1 MAEEE
6 VEQEGGKK
14 GGILKIIIFAV
25 IGILVLALTVF
36 ATLFL
41 SGFFEDDPA
50 DQVEQTLDEL
60 EKQAEKKEP
69 DSKSSK
75 SDESNSEED
84 TAENV
89 ECEEGEDCPE
99 ESGPPKRVARE
110 IPTGGAGYVQTY
122 HELTRPF
129 IANLSNSKKV
139 MQITIAV
146 MTQYEAQVTENVDKH
161 EFAIRSVVLDIM
173 RQVSDSDITQPDFRV
188 ELAERVR
195 LGINSVLERWENF
208 GGIEEVYFTEFVIQ

>member
-14 GGILKIIIFAV
+14 GGIVKIIIFAV

-60 EKQAEKKEP
+60 EKQAEKKES
-69 DSKSSK
+69 DLKSSK
-75 SDESNSEED
+75 SEESNSEED

>member
-14 GGILKIIIFAV
+14 GGIVKIIIFAV

-41 SGFFEDDPA
+41 SGFFEDDPS

-60 EKQAEKKEP
+60 EKQAEKKES

-75 SDESNSEED
+75 SEESNSEED

>member
-14 GGILKIIIFAV
+14 SGIVKIIIFAV
-25 IGILVLALTVF
+25 IGILVLALTIF

-60 EKQAEKKEP
+60 EKQAEKKES
-69 DSKSSK
+69 DSKTSK
-75 SDESNSEED
+75 SEESNSENEG
-84 TAENV
+84 AENV

-99 ESGPPKRVARE
+99 EDGPPKRVARE

-173 RQVSDSDITQPDFRV
+173 RQVTDSDIAQPDFRV

-195 LGINSVLERWENF
+195 LGINSVLERCK
-208 GGIEEVYFTEFVIQ
+208 

>member
-14 GGILKIIIFAV
+14 GGIVKIIIFAV

-75 SDESNSEED
+75 SEESNSEED

-173 RQVSDSDITQPDFRV
+173 RQVTDSDITQPDFRV

>member
-14 GGILKIIIFAV
+14 GGIVKIIIFAV

-60 EKQAEKKEP
+60 EKQAEKKES

-75 SDESNSEED
+75 SEESNSEDD
-84 TAENV
+84 TTENV

>member
-14 GGILKIIIFAV
+14 GGVVKIIIFAV

-60 EKQAEKKEP
+60 EKQAEKKES

-75 SDESNSEED
+75 SEESNSEEEI
-84 TAENV
+84 AENV

>member
-14 GGILKIIIFAV
+14 GGIVKIIIFAV

-75 SDESNSEED
+75 SEESNSEED

>member
-14 GGILKIIIFAV
+14 GGIVKIIIFAV

-60 EKQAEKKEP
+60 EKQAEKKES

-75 SDESNSEED
+75 SEESNSEKD

>member
-14 GGILKIIIFAV
+14 GGIVKIIIFAV

-60 EKQAEKKEP
+60 EKQAEKKES

-75 SDESNSEED
+75 SEESNSEED
-84 TAENV
+84 TTENV

>member
-14 GGILKIIIFAV
+14 GGIVKIIIFAV

-60 EKQAEKKEP
+60 EKQAEKKES

-75 SDESNSEED
+75 SEESNSEEEG
-84 TAENV
+84 AENV

>member
-14 GGILKIIIFAV
+14 GGIVKIIIFAV

-60 EKQAEKKEP
+60 EKQAENKET
-69 DSKSSK
+69 DSKSTK
-75 SDESNSEED
+75 SEESKTEED
-84 TAENV
+84 GAENV

-146 MTQYEAQVTENVDKH
+146 MTQYEEQVTENVDKH

-173 RQVSDSDITQPDFRV
+173 RQVTDSDITQPDFRV

>member
-14 GGILKIIIFAV
+14 GGIVKIIIFAV

-60 EKQAEKKEP
+60 EKQAEKKES

-75 SDESNSEED
+75 SEESNSEED

-99 ESGPPKRVARE
+99 EIGPPKRVARE

>member
-14 GGILKIIIFAV
+14 GGVVKIIIFAV

-60 EKQAEKKEP
+60 EKQAEKKES

-75 SDESNSEED
+75 SEESNSEEE

-129 IANLSNSKKV
+129 IANLANSKKV

-173 RQVSDSDITQPDFRV
+173 RQVTDSDITQPDFRV

>member
-14 GGILKIIIFAV
+14 GGVVKIIIFAV

-60 EKQAEKKEP
+60 EKQAEKKES
-69 DSKSSK
+69 DLKSSK
-75 SDESNSEED
+75 SEESNSEED

>member
-14 GGILKIIIFAV
+14 GGIVKIIIFAV

>member
-14 GGILKIIIFAV
+14 GGIIKIIIFAV

-60 EKQAEKKEP
+60 EKQAENKET
-69 DSKSSK
+69 DSKSTK
-75 SDESNSEED
+75 SEESKTEED
-84 TAENV
+84 SAENV

-146 MTQYEAQVTENVDKH
+146 MTQYEEQVTENVDKH

-173 RQVSDSDITQPDFRV
+173 RQVTDSDITQPDFRV

>member
-14 GGILKIIIFAV
+14 GGIVKIIIFAV

-60 EKQAEKKEP
+60 EKQAEKKES

>member
-14 GGILKIIIFAV
+14 GGIVKIIIFAV

-75 SDESNSEED
+75 SEESNSEED

-129 IANLSNSKKV
+129 IANLTNSKKV

>member
-14 GGILKIIIFAV
+14 GGIVKIIIFAV

-60 EKQAEKKEP
+60 EKQADKKES

-75 SDESNSEED
+75 SEESNSEED
-84 TAENV
+84 ATENV
-89 ECEEGEDCPE
+89 ECKEGEDCPE

-129 IANLSNSKKV
+129 IANLANSKKV

>member
-6 VEQEGGKK
+6 VEQEGGEK
-14 GGILKIIIFAV
+14 GGIVKIIIFAV

-69 DSKSSK
+69 ETNSNKSE
-75 SDESNSEED
+75 ESNSED
-84 TAENV
+84 AGAENV

-99 ESGPPKRVARE
+99 EDGPPKRVSRE

-173 RQVSDSDITQPDFRV
+173 RQVTDSDISQPDFRV

>member
-14 GGILKIIIFAV
+14 GGIVKIIIFAV

-60 EKQAEKKEP
+60 EKQAEKKES
-69 DSKSSK
+69 DSKSNK
-75 SDESNSEED
+75 SEESNSEEEG
-84 TAENV
+84 AENV